1 LGYRVAFLS
10 LHGCPVARLGEK
22 DTGGMNVYLKE
33 TAKHLGKL
41 GIKIDVYTRVHDP
54 NDEEVI
60 QLGINARVIHLKA
73 GESNQKKEDLYRAGP
88 EFVENVLRFQK
99 HEKIEYNLVHSHYWL
114 SNYPGIT
121 LSKSW
126 SVPLVSTFHTLAK
139 LKLRAKAEEMESIRR
154 IESETDAVLR
164 SDGIVVSTDSE
175 VLDINQLYVKSDKT
189 FDDSKIKVITPGVNL
204 QVFQPGNRSKAKE
217 KLSLSSGKMVLY
229 AGRVEPLKGIDIAIN
244 AISKLELNEVVD
256 LIVVGGDS
264 TSDTIVAELK
274 ELARSFGIYKQ
285 VKFVGSVRQSLL
297 AEFYRAADALIFPS
311 YYESFGLVALEAM
324 ASGTPVV
331 ASRVGGLPQLIKN
344 GETGYLVPF
353 RCPESF
359 TEKLEVILS
368 NPILQ
373 DAIGASARRDAMDY
387 SWGNAAKKLARF
399 YFSLSGQYSLA
410 SGSDIKIV

>member
-73 GESNQKKEDLYRAGP
+73 GEFNQKKEDLYRAGP

>member
-1 LGYRVAFLS
+1 MGYRVAFLS

>member
-1 LGYRVAFLS
+1 
-10 LHGCPVARLGEK
+10 
-22 DTGGMNVYLKE
+22 MNVYLKE

-73 GESNQKKEDLYRAGP
+73 GEFNQKKEDLYRAGP

>member
-1 LGYRVAFLS
+1 
-10 LHGCPVARLGEK
+10 
-22 DTGGMNVYLKE
+22 MNVYLKE

>member
-1 LGYRVAFLS
+1 
-10 LHGCPVARLGEK
+10 
-22 DTGGMNVYLKE
+22 M
-33 TAKHLGKL
+33 
-41 GIKIDVYTRVHDP
+41 
-54 NDEEVI
+54 
-60 QLGINARVIHLKA
+60 
-73 GESNQKKEDLYRAGP
+73 
-88 EFVENVLRFQK
+88 
-99 HEKIEYNLVHSHYWL
+99 
-114 SNYPGIT
+114 
-121 LSKSW
+121 
-126 SVPLVSTFHTLAK
+126 PLVSTFHTLAK